1 MSVIGASVLAAA
13 LALSP
18 TPHVASGA
26 RCHPSFAPRTL
37 VTKTAAKPLLA
48 GRLLAVRWQRA
59 GGPPLLSAA
68 NGAAGRGLVRSA
80 VVGGAFAALA
90 VAGRGGRLGLL
101 LLQTLAV
108 CWPAWS
114 AVRLWRNGKRRAALT
129 LALSAAA
136 RRFCSRWWQYL
147 TIPLFAGAVGWLTN
161 KVAVDMIFYPVEFGG
176 LRLRTYPNQP
186 LGWIGWQG
194 IVPAKAG
201 EMAARITDL
210 VTNKL
215 VDVEVVFRRLSPGKL
230 ASLLAPGVDRIA
242 EDIVADIAPAGAAQ
256 GAVGAGKAVLRGL
269 DPAQQ
274 AELLALRHRFVA
286 GLTRDMQAN
295 VRQLVDFDEIVVGGM
310 VREKQLLIDLF
321 QRCGKAE
328 LAFLVNSGFSF
339 GCALGVVQMLIWLLY
354 ERAWTL
360 AVGGAVVG
368 YLTNWLALKLIFE
381 PVEPTRFGP
390 WVVQGLFLKRQHEVS
405 EEFAEAMTEKLLS
418 SESIWDSVLRGS
430 GGPKFAA
437 LLRARTSEFMS
448 GAAAVV
454 YSGSD
459 PTAFGGA
466 AHWRGL
472 EERAS
477 ERILQLLPRELPLA
491 HGYIDGALDLKDTL
505 KTNLRRLSPRE
516 FEGLLHPIFQQ
527 DELTLL
533 LVGTALGLG
542 VGYVQA
548 VLDARSKR
556 DDPNYD
562 ERGRRVEI
570 DVDADSA
577 VSEGADG
584 DGEAPG
590 PAS

>member
-1 MSVIGASVLAAA
+1 MGPWWAPGAVQCGLGPVTLSVTWGYGSVTRVRSPTISDVTHGFGSSVGWGSPTSREGEPTVDARILSICANDACGGSLSSFLFPVVPVSQSPASPPCLARLFCDLIPSRFQPVPCPVFCPFQILFWRSLLSRFSTRVQPVAQPTHMSVIGASVLAAA

-37 VTKTAAKPLLA
+37 VTKTAATPLLA
-48 GRLLAVRWQRA
+48 GQPLAVRWQRA

-230 ASLLAPGVDRIA
+230 ASLLSP
-242 EDIVADIAPAGAAQ
+242 
-256 GAVGAGKAVLRGL
+256 
-269 DPAQQ
+269 
-274 AELLALRHRFVA
+274 
-286 GLTRDMQAN
+286 
-295 VRQLVDFDEIVVGGM
+295 
-310 VREKQLLIDLF
+310 
-321 QRCGKAE
+321 
-328 LAFLVNSGFSF
+328 
-339 GCALGVVQMLIWLLY
+339 
-354 ERAWTL
+354 
-360 AVGGAVVG
+360 
-368 YLTNWLALKLIFE
+368 
-381 PVEPTRFGP
+381 
-390 WVVQGLFLKRQHEVS
+390 
-405 EEFAEAMTEKLLS
+405 
-418 SESIWDSVLRGS
+418 
-430 GGPKFAA
+430 
-437 LLRARTSEFMS
+437 
-448 GAAAVV
+448 GAAAAQ
-454 YSGSD
+454 S
-459 PTAFGGA
+459 
-466 AHWRGL
+466 
-472 EERAS
+472 
-477 ERILQLLPRELPLA
+477 
-491 HGYIDGALDLKDTL
+491 
-505 KTNLRRLSPRE
+505 
-516 FEGLLHPIFQQ
+516 
-527 DELTLL
+527 
-533 LVGTALGLG
+533 
-542 VGYVQA
+542 
-548 VLDARSKR
+548 
-556 DDPNYD
+556 
-562 ERGRRVEI
+562 
-570 DVDADSA
+570 
-577 VSEGADG
+577 
-584 DGEAPG
+584 
-590 PAS
+590 

>member
-37 VTKTAAKPLLA
+37 VTKTAATPLLA
-48 GRLLAVRWQRA
+48 GQPLAVRWQRA

-230 ASLLAPGVDRIA
+230 ASLLGPGVDRIA

-256 GAVGAGKAVLRGL
+256 GVVGAGKA
-269 DPAQQ
+269 AS
-274 AELLALRHRFVA
+274 
-286 GLTRDMQAN
+286 

-321 QRCGKAE
+321 QRCGKARPPHAE

-405 EEFAEAMTEKLLS
+405 EEFAEARPAAMTEKLLS
-418 SESIWDSVLRGS
+418 SESIWDSVLHGS

>member
-1 MSVIGASVLAAA
+1 
-13 LALSP
+13 
-18 TPHVASGA
+18 
-26 RCHPSFAPRTL
+26 
-37 VTKTAAKPLLA
+37 
-48 GRLLAVRWQRA
+48 
-59 GGPPLLSAA
+59 
-68 NGAAGRGLVRSA
+68 
-80 VVGGAFAALA
+80 
-90 VAGRGGRLGLL
+90 
-101 LLQTLAV
+101 
-108 CWPAWS
+108 
-114 AVRLWRNGKRRAALT
+114 
-129 LALSAAA
+129 
-136 RRFCSRWWQYL
+136 
-147 TIPLFAGAVGWLTN
+147 
-161 KVAVDMIFYPVEFGG
+161 
-176 LRLRTYPNQP
+176 
-186 LGWIGWQG
+186 
-194 IVPAKAG
+194 
-201 EMAARITDL
+201 
-210 VTNKL
+210 
-215 VDVEVVFRRLSPGKL
+215 
-230 ASLLAPGVDRIA
+230 
-242 EDIVADIAPAGAAQ
+242 
-256 GAVGAGKAVLRGL
+256 
-269 DPAQQ
+269 
-274 AELLALRHRFVA
+274 
-286 GLTRDMQAN
+286 
-295 VRQLVDFDEIVVGGM
+295 M

-418 SESIWDSVLRGS
+418 SESIWDSVLHGS

-437 LLRARTSEFMS
+437 LLRARTSELMS

-556 DDPNYD
+556 DDPNA
-562 ERGRRVEI
+562 
-570 DVDADSA
+570 DANSA
-577 VSEGADG
+577 VSEGTDG

-590 PAS
+590 PATPPAPRR